1 MLISQQPMF
10 SFDGKDDQKQTIF
23 NLIFSFPFAFALR
36 KITVHGCPCASSK
49 WTFIQQLLIRY
60 SVVSGTVLYLVSG
73 TVLGARGKAVN
84 YKNKQ
89 KPCLYRAQIP
99 KKVKGKVAQSCPTH
113 CNPVDYTVHGI
124 LLGRIQEWVVF
135 PFSRGLFPP
144 QGLNPG
150 ILHCRW
156 ILYQHSYKAS
166 PFPKKGNAKECSN
179 YHTVA
184 LIS

>member
-1 MLISQQPMF
+1 MAKIIRN
-10 SFDGKDDQKQTIF
+10 KQFLTWYF
-23 NLIFSFPFAFALR
+23 LSLLLFVFALR
-36 KITVHGCPCASSK
+36 KIVHGCLCASSK

-73 TVLGARGKAVN
+73 TVLGARGKALN

-99 KKVKGKVAQSCPTH
+99 KKVKGKVAQSCLTH
-113 CNPVDYTVHGI
+113 CNPMDYTVHGI
-124 LLGRIQEWVVF
+124 LLARIQEWVVF
-135 PFSRGLFPP
+135 PFSRGLFPA

-150 ILHCRW
+150 IPHCRW

-166 PFPKKGNAKECSN
+166 PFPKKGNVKECSN
-179 YHTVA
+179 YHTII
-184 LIS
+184 LISPLVK